1 MIEPA
6 IRPDPGSW
14 RDPYGFVYR
23 RDGALLRQVNR
34 VAAEEWTAA
43 EAAGLFGRLQTAGL
57 LIQHDVASI
66 DLAAEPDRAL
76 AVIRP
81 EPVPFISY
89 PYEWT
94 FGQLKAAALL
104 TLQVQEQAMAAGFEL
119 RDASAYNVQFL
130 RGRPVFIDTLSFR
143 RAQPGAPWIAYR
155 QFCEHFLAP
164 LALMAQ
170 RDIRLG
176 GMLRDHLDGIPL
188 DLAAALLP
196 GRSRLSLGLG
206 SHVHLHARA
215 QRRHADRPES
225 AAQASART
233 MSPTRQAAL
242 LDSLRRVIEGLSW
255 TPAGTE
261 WADYGTASSYDDAS
275 AARKDVIVAELL
287 AAARP
292 AVVWDLGANA
302 GRYSAIAAG
311 VAERVVALD
320 IDPAA
325 SERHWRGLQASGETR
340 ILPLL
345 QDLANPSPALGWDA
359 RERRS
364 LFERA
369 EGATL
374 MALALVHHLAI
385 GRNVPLPMLSG
396 DAGPAGRQAADR
408 VGAQGGPDGPA
419 PARHAG
425 GHLPR
430 LHGGRVPRGIRAGL
444 GGGSHAAGRGH
455 AAGDVPAP
463 SPAMRRLAR
472 IARFRGIG
480 AARRWCPDGRTCYAS
495 AIIPSSHPAG
505 GQLAT

>member
-23 RDGALLRQVNR
+23 RDGVLLRQVNQ
-34 VAAEEWTAA
+34 VAAEEWVAL
-43 EAAGLFGRLQTAGL
+43 EAAGLLGKLQSAGL
-57 LIQHDVASI
+57 LISHQPASI
-66 DLAAEPDRAL
+66 SLAADPERAL

-89 PYEWT
+89 PYEWS
-94 FGQLKAAALL
+94 FGQLKAAAIL
-104 TLQVQEQAMAAGFEL
+104 TLQLQERVMAAGFEL

-155 QFCEHFLAP
+155 QFCEAFLAP
-164 LALMAQ
+164 LALMAR

-176 GMLRDHLDGIPL
+176 GMLRDHLNGIPL
-188 DLAAALLP
+188 DLAATLLP
-196 GRSRLSLGLG
+196 GRSKLSLGLG

-215 QRRHADRPES
+215 QRQHADRPES
-225 AAQASART
+225 AVQVSART

-242 LDSLRRVIEGLSW
+242 LDSLRRVVEGLSW
-255 TPAGTE
+255 APAGTE
-261 WADYGTASSYDDAS
+261 WADYGTASSYDAES
-275 AARKDVIVAELL
+275 AARKDAIVTELL
-287 AAARP
+287 AAVHP
-292 AVVWDLGANA
+292 EVVWDLGANA

-325 SERHWRGLQASGETR
+325 SERHWRALQASGETKT
-340 ILPLL
+340 LPLL

-359 RERRS
+359 SERRS

-385 GRNVPLPMLSG
+385 GRNVPLPMLSATLARLG
-396 DAGPAGRQAADR
+396 DQ
-408 VGAQGGPDGPA
+408 
-419 PARHAG
+419 
-425 GHLPR
+425 L
-430 LHGGRVPRGIRAGL
+430 LIEWVPKE
-444 GGGSHAAGRGH
+444 
-455 AAGDVPAP
+455 DPMV
-463 SPAMRRLAR
+463 RRL
-472 IARFRGIG
+472 
-480 AARRWCPDGRTCYAS
+480 
-495 AIIPSSHPAG
+495 
-505 GQLAT
+505 LATREDIFPDYTEDGFRAAFERDWTVLGRRPVEGTLRMMYLLELRP

>member
-23 RDGALLRQVNR
+23 RDGVLLRQVNR
-34 VAAEEWTAA
+34 VAAEEWAAA
-43 EAAGLFGRLQTAGL
+43 EAVGLLARLQAAGL
-57 LIQHDVASI
+57 LIPHDVASI

-104 TLQVQEQAMAAGFEL
+104 TLKLQEQAMAAGFEL

-164 LALMAQ
+164 LALMAK

-188 DLAAALLP
+188 DLAAVLLP

-225 AAQASART
+225 AARASGAHDEPDT
-233 MSPTRQAAL
+233 PGGAAGQPAACDRGPL
-242 LDSLRRVIEGLSW
+242 VDPGRHRVGRLRDRLVLRR
-255 TPAGTE
+255 
-261 WADYGTASSYDDAS
+261 
-275 AARKDVIVAELL
+275 
-287 AAARP
+287 
-292 AVVWDLGANA
+292 
-302 GRYSAIAAG
+302 
-311 VAERVVALD
+311 
-320 IDPAA
+320 
-325 SERHWRGLQASGETR
+325 
-340 ILPLL
+340 
-345 QDLANPSPALGWDA
+345 
-359 RERRS
+359 RERRPQ
-364 LFERA
+364 
-369 EGATL
+369 
-374 MALALVHHLAI
+374 
-385 GRNVPLPMLSG
+385 GRDRG
-396 DAGPAGRQAADR
+396 GPAS
-408 VGAQGGPDGPA
+408 
-419 PARHAG
+419 
-425 GHLPR
+425 
-430 LHGGRVPRGIRAGL
+430 RG
-444 GGGSHAAGRGH
+444 SAGRGL
-455 AAGDVPAP
+455 GLGCQ
-463 SPAMRRLAR
+463 RRALLR
-472 IARFRGIG
+472 HRRGC
-480 AARRWCPDGRTCYAS
+480 R
-495 AIIPSSHPAG
+495 
-505 GQLAT
+505 